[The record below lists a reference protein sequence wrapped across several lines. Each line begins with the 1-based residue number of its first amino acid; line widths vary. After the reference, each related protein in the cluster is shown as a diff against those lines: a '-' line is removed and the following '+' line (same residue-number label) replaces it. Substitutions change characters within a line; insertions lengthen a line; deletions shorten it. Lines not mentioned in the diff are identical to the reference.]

1 MSNKLKIFLSG
12 GMSNIPEEDSKKW
25 RRLFK
30 QVKYKNI
37 SSAYYADQYIFINPT
52 TLYKPSE
59 PYDPIVEKEAMEYD
73 LYWVKHSDLIVVN
86 FNSLSSIGTA
96 QEIMLA
102 YTLNKPIIGMIEIYG
117 GLKMIKKYKNNW
129 KRSSKIKNRKYKIRA
144 PKKDEIRKTD
154 KIPKNYIYIG
164 IDSNDKEED

>member
-1 MSNKLKIFLSG
+1 MSNKLKVFLSG

-30 QVKYKNI
+30 QSKYKNI

-59 PYDPIVEKEAMEYD
+59 NYDPIVEKEAMEYD

-102 YTLNKPIIGMIEIYG
+102 YTLNKPIIGMIEEDKYNQ
-117 GLKMIKKYKNNW
+117 LHPWYKQECIKIFKYKSDKLEDIINEIIEYIW
-129 KRSSKIKNRKYKIRA
+129 RFKN
-144 PKKDEIRKTD
+144 D
-154 KIPKNYIYIG
+154 
-164 IDSNDKEED
+164 

>member
-30 QVKYKNI
+30 QSKYKNI

-73 LYWVKHSDLIVVN
+73 LYWIKHSDLIVVN

-102 YTLNKPIIGMIEIYG
+102 YTLNKPIIGMIEEDKYDQ
-117 GLKMIKKYKNNW
+117 LHPWYKQECIKIFKYKSGKLEDTINEIIEYIW
-129 KRSSKIKNRKYKIRA
+129 RFKN
-144 PKKDEIRKTD
+144 D
-154 KIPKNYIYIG
+154 
-164 IDSNDKEED
+164 

>member
-30 QVKYKNI
+30 QSKYKNI

-102 YTLNKPIIGMIEIYG
+102 YTLNKPIIGMIEEDKYNQ
-117 GLKMIKKYKNNW
+117 LHPWYKQECIKIFKYKSDKLEDIINEIIEYIW
-129 KRSSKIKNRKYKIRA
+129 RFKN
-144 PKKDEIRKTD
+144 D
-154 KIPKNYIYIG
+154 
-164 IDSNDKEED
+164 

>member
-30 QVKYKNI
+30 QSKYKNI

-73 LYWVKHSDLIVVN
+73 LYWVKHSDLIIVN

-96 QEIMLA
+96 QELMLA
-102 YTLNKPIIGMIEIYG
+102 HTLNKPIIGMIPED
-117 GLKMIKKYKNNW
+117 KYEQLHPW
-129 KRSSKIKNRKYKIRA
+129 Y
-144 PKKDEIRKTD
+144 
-154 KIPKNYIYIG
+154 
-164 IDSNDKEED
+164 KEECMKIFKYDSDKLEETVQKIMRYIWRFKHY

>member
-102 YTLNKPIIGMIEIYG
+102 YTLNKPIIGMIEEDKYDQ
-117 GLKMIKKYKNNW
+117 LHPWYKQECIKIFKYKSDKLEDTINEIIEYIW
-129 KRSSKIKNRKYKIRA
+129 RFKN
-144 PKKDEIRKTD
+144 D
-154 KIPKNYIYIG
+154 
-164 IDSNDKEED
+164 

>member
-102 YTLNKPIIGMIEIYG
+102 YTLNKPIIGMIEEDKYDQ
-117 GLKMIKKYKNNW
+117 LHPWYKQECIKIFKYKSDKLEDIINEIIEYIW
-129 KRSSKIKNRKYKIRA
+129 RFKN
-144 PKKDEIRKTD
+144 D
-154 KIPKNYIYIG
+154 
-164 IDSNDKEED
+164 

>member
-102 YTLNKPIIGMIEIYG
+102 YTLNKPIIGMSEEDKYNQ
-117 GLKMIKKYKNNW
+117 LHPWYKQECIKIFKYKSDKLEDIINEIIEYIW
-129 KRSSKIKNRKYKIRA
+129 RFKN
-144 PKKDEIRKTD
+144 D
-154 KIPKNYIYIG
+154 
-164 IDSNDKEED
+164 

>member
-12 GMSNIPEEDSKKW
+12 GMSNISEEDSKKW

-30 QVKYKNI
+30 QSRYKNF

-102 YTLNKPIIGMIEIYG
+102 YTLNKPIIGMIEEDKYDQ
-117 GLKMIKKYKNNW
+117 LHPWYKQECIKIFKYKSDKLEDIINEIIEYIW
-129 KRSSKIKNRKYKIRA
+129 RFKN
-144 PKKDEIRKTD
+144 D
-154 KIPKNYIYIG
+154 
-164 IDSNDKEED
+164 

>member
-30 QVKYKNI
+30 QSKYKNI

-102 YTLNKPIIGMIEIYG
+102 YTLNKPIIGMIEEDKYDQ
-117 GLKMIKKYKNNW
+117 LHPWYKQECIKIFKYKPDKLEDIINEIIEYIW
-129 KRSSKIKNRKYKIRA
+129 RFKN
-144 PKKDEIRKTD
+144 D
-154 KIPKNYIYIG
+154 
-164 IDSNDKEED
+164 